1 MTMKKIEFDKADI
14 RDGILK
20 KFEEVN
26 PGALHVFLILA
37 AHSEDDKV
45 AEVGVERIRKLT
57 GFSPHKV
64 NECLTGLEDQ
74 RLIKKLGTSRNRKY
88 EIS

>member
-1 MTMKKIEFDKADI
+1 MKKTIEFDKADI
-14 RDGILK
+14 RDGLLK

-45 AEVGVERIRKLT
+45 AKVGVERIRRLT

-64 NECLTGLEDQ
+64 NECLTGLESRQ
-74 RLIKKLGTSRNRKY
+74 LIKKLGTSRSRKY
-88 EIS
+88 AIN